1 MITNLSRKKPLSV
14 LSITSGKGG
23 VGKTSITC
31 NLALRFA
38 QLGRRVLILDG
49 DFGMANVDIFFGTR
63 AESSFYDMIRGK
75 KSLREILVS
84 PMTGIY
90 VIPGGS
96 GIYEMNQMNHFERR
110 NLFDQIQEVQS
121 HFDYLLIDTAPGIA
135 DNVLYLNAHS
145 QICEVILTPDPSSFA
160 DSYALI
166 KVLRQKYQRKNF
178 SLICNQVKSHAEGLQ
193 LFRKFAEVC
202 DQFIDVQ
209 LDFAGAIPFDEE
221 LRLATTQQ
229 RLVLKQSTDGEAAR
243 GLKLLA
249 ARIEEKIMQSQQA
262 GSWNHFWEG
271 AMGLA

>member
-1 MITNLSRKKPLSV
+1 MITNLSRRKPLTV

-31 NLALRFA
+31 NLALRFS

-63 AESSFYDMIRGK
+63 SESSFYDVIRGEK
-75 KSLREILVS
+75 TLRDILVS
-84 PMTGIY
+84 PMAGIF

-96 GIYEMNQMNHFERR
+96 GIYELSHLNHFERR
-110 NLFDQIQEVQS
+110 NLFDQIQEIQS

-145 QICEVILTPDPSSFA
+145 QICEVILTPDPASFA

-178 SLICNQVKSHAEGLQ
+178 SLICNQVRDQAEGLQ
-193 LFRKFAEVC
+193 LFRKFTEVC
-202 DQFIDVQ
+202 DQFIDVN
-209 LDFAGAIPFDEE
+209 LDYAGAIPFDEE
-221 LRLATTQQ
+221 MRLSTAQQ
-229 RLVLKQSTDGEAAR
+229 RLILRQAGEGAAAR
-243 GLKLLA
+243 SLKMLA
-249 ARIEEKIMQSQQA
+249 ARIEEKIMQTQQS